1 MKNEGKKGYFLMCL
15 LHGSVKGQ
23 VRLEVAQRRAQDNAA
38 GSKRRA
44 GKAGEDGEQD
54 LFWCW

>member
-1 MKNEGKKGYFLMCL
+1 MCL